1 MADEL
6 QVDVWSDVVC
16 PWCAIGTT
24 QFLKAVEDVKA
35 EVEVTIRF
43 MPFELNPDMP
53 PEGHEQVDL
62 LAKAY
67 GKTRDEVL
75 EMRKSVEASGDEAGF
90 AMRWQGEGEAPP
102 LMVWNSHKAHM
113 LLRWVLTVG
122 DWQDQLRLKLALLRA
137 YFQQR
142 LEISDDEV
150 LLDIAQAEG
159 FDREAASAALQDEA
173 LSIAVK
179 HDEGLA
185 RQNQISSVPTF
196 VVAQKYI
203 LQGAAKP
210 EDFSSA
216 LIKLASME
224 AMA

>member
-1 MADEL
+1 M
-6 QVDVWSDVVC
+6 
-16 PWCAIGTT
+16 
-24 QFLKAVEDVKA
+24 
-35 EVEVTIRF
+35 
-43 MPFELNPDMP
+43 
-53 PEGHEQVDL
+53 
-62 LAKAY
+62 
-67 GKTRDEVL
+67 
-75 EMRKSVEASGDEAGF
+75 
-90 AMRWQGEGEAPP
+90 
-102 LMVWNSHKAHM
+102 
-113 LLRWVLTVG
+113 
-122 DWQDQLRLKLALLRA
+122 
-137 YFQQR
+137 
-142 LEISDDEV
+142 